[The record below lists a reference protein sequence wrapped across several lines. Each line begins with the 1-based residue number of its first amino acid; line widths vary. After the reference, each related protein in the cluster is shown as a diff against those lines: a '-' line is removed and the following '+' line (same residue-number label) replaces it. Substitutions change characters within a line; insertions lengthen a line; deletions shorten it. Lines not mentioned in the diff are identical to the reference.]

1 MSEKISLNIAYSPN
15 RLYILIPSFM
25 SILMNSIFILHY
37 IFKLLS
43 NKKEN
48 KMTSLEK
55 LLLPLSILESII
67 SLFWFISGEL
77 FQSNKEIQEKFTEC
91 KIYGAIQ
98 IFCYIFDWVLTYLT
112 ITHLKN
118 MILNPLN
125 YILKSG
131 KKIIKYLSIS
141 CGMGLSGAIL
151 SYVYSVVGES
161 PMITC
166 FLSIKS
172 YYEENKEENTAN
184 KVIKLI
190 IIGSICF
197 IPIFNLLSGF
207 IQIIIV
213 CKSDYYRQ
221 DKENKKM
228 FNNHTLYLFIY
239 FIMTFCLSS
248 LYILE
253 FIIMAFK
260 KSINE
265 LNIQILYFII
275 SLMICI
281 TPLIVGVIRL
291 KQNKIIRNLF
301 KEIKNKCCSSS
312 INSDKESIL
321 NPLIDNESTFEQ
333 FESSAIKKFV
343 MNIYIAVC
351 FCLEK
356 RISEDDIKY
365 ENLNEQMCNETIQH
379 KISRSEMMKDLSN
392 GRLINDRLVKL
403 RGEFS
408 ISCVEF
414 SPKLFKYLRQLDG
427 IKEEVIEKS
436 MLPMNN
442 KIGITETEGKGGS
455 FFVNSD
461 DKEFILKTIT
471 FEEMELIRRLLL
483 NKLVNYLHANN
494 DSIISRIYGVYKI
507 SIQSGLFKEDEIYF
521 VLMKN
526 LIASFSDNLIC
537 KYDLKGSSL
546 NRKVKFENIDKKVMK
561 DINFNEAEQVLLLNK
576 DNSKKLQD
584 IVKKD
589 AEFFNSCGIMDYS
602 LLVAKISL
610 NKDEINFLFG
620 KDHRKQTE
628 KEYLEMVGIKRIPS
642 INSMESSRNSIEIKV
657 NEDDK
662 NDINNQRRFEDKR
675 IECLRKYFFPSL
687 KGDILYIIG
696 IIDFF
701 QLYNLHKSIETKYK
715 IVANRVKANVISSMP
730 PKEYKER
737 FTEFVKNI
745 TNSENYLKEIN
756 DPENRNDF

>member
-1 MSEKISLNIAYSPN
+1 MSENLRKIIGYSPN
-15 RLYILIPSFM
+15 SLYILIPSFL
-25 SILMNSIFILHY
+25 SIVMNSIFILHY
-37 IFKLLS
+37 VFKLLS
-43 NKKEN
+43 NKNKNDN

-67 SLFWFISGEL
+67 SLFWFISGEV
-77 FQSNKEIQEKFTEC
+77 FQSNEEIQNKCTFC

-118 MILNPLN
+118 MILNPLA

-131 KKIIKYLSIS
+131 KKIIKYLIIS
-141 CGMGLSGAIL
+141 CGIGLVGAIL
-151 SYVYSVVGES
+151 SYVFNAVGES

-172 YYEENKEENTAN
+172 YFEENDEENTAF
-184 KVIKLI
+184 KIIKLSV
-190 IIGSICF
+190 IGLICL
-197 IPIFNLLSGF
+197 IPAINLFRGF
-207 IQIIIV
+207 IQIVIV
-213 CKSDYYRQ
+213 CKSDYYKF
-221 DKENKKM
+221 DKENRTM
-228 FNNHTLYLFIY
+228 FNNHSLYLFIY

-253 FIIMAFK
+253 FIIMYY
-260 KSINE
+260 KSSIKDLKLE
-265 LNIQILYFII
+265 ILYFII
-275 SLMICI
+275 SLMICV
-281 TPLIVGVIRL
+281 TPLIVGAIRL
-291 KQNKIIRNLF
+291 KQNKIISTLF

-312 INSDKESIL
+312 INNDKESIL
-321 NPLIDNESTFEQ
+321 NPLIENESTFEQ

-356 RISEDDIKY
+356 KMFEEEIKY
-365 ENLNEQMCNETIQH
+365 EDLNEQMGNETIQY
-379 KISRSEMMKDLSN
+379 KISKNEIMKDLSD

-414 SPKLFKYLRQLDG
+414 SPKYFKYLRQLDG
-427 IKEEVIEKS
+427 IKEENIVKS

-471 FEEMELIRRLLL
+471 FEEMELIRRLFL
-483 NKLVNYLHANN
+483 NKFVNYIHRNN

-507 SIQSGLFKEDEIYF
+507 SIQNGIFKEDEIYF
-521 VLMKN
+521 ILMKN

-546 NRKVKFENIDKKVMK
+546 NRKVKYENVDIKVMK
-561 DINFNEAEQVLLLNK
+561 DTNFNEAEQVLLLNK
-576 DNSKKLQD
+576 NNSKKLQD
-584 IVKKD
+584 IAKKD

-602 LLVAKISL
+602 LLVAKIAL
-610 NKDEINFLFG
+610 NNEEISFLFG
-620 KDHRKQTE
+620 KDHRKNAE
-628 KEYLEMVGIKRIPS
+628 KEYFEILGMERNPS
-642 INSMESSRNSIEIKV
+642 VNPNESNKNVVVEIK
-657 NEDDK
+657 
-662 NDINNQRRFEDKR
+662 DINNQRRFGDEK

-701 QLYNLHKSIETKYK
+701 QLYNLQKNIETKYK
-715 IVANRVKANVISSMP
+715 IFANRVNANVISSMP

-737 FTEFVKNI
+737 FIEFVKHI

-756 DPENRNDF
+756 DPENKNDF

>member
-1 MSEKISLNIAYSPN
+1 
-15 RLYILIPSFM
+15 
-25 SILMNSIFILHY
+25 
-37 IFKLLS
+37 
-43 NKKEN
+43 
-48 KMTSLEK
+48 
-55 LLLPLSILESII
+55 
-67 SLFWFISGEL
+67 
-77 FQSNKEIQEKFTEC
+77 
-91 KIYGAIQ
+91 
-98 IFCYIFDWVLTYLT
+98 
-112 ITHLKN
+112 
-118 MILNPLN
+118 
-125 YILKSG
+125 
-131 KKIIKYLSIS
+131 
-141 CGMGLSGAIL
+141 MGLIGAIL
-151 SYVYSVVGES
+151 SYIFNAVGES

-172 YYEENKEENTAN
+172 YYEENNEETSAI
-184 KVIKLI
+184 KIIKLI
-190 IIGSICF
+190 LIGLICF
-197 IPIFNLLSGF
+197 IPVFNLFSGF
-207 IQIIIV
+207 IQIVIV
-213 CKSDYYRQ
+213 CKSDYYKK
-221 DKENKKM
+221 DHENKKM
-228 FNNHTLYLFIY
+228 FNNHSLYLFIY
-239 FIMTFCLSS
+239 FVMTFCLSS

-253 FIIMAFK
+253 FIIMGN
-260 KSINE
+260 KSSIKE
-265 LNIQILYFII
+265 LNLQTLYFII

-281 TPLIVGVIRL
+281 TPLIVGIIRL
-291 KQNKIIRNLF
+291 KQNKIIKTLF
-301 KEIKNKCCSSS
+301 KDIKHKCCSSS
-312 INSDKESIL
+312 LNNDKESIL

-343 MNIYIAVC
+343 MNIYIAIC

-356 RISEDDIKY
+356 KISEDNINY
-365 ENLNEQMCNETIQH
+365 ENLNEQMCNEAIQY
-379 KISRSEMMKDLSN
+379 KISRNEIMKELSN

-427 IKEEVIEKS
+427 IKEEIIVKS

-455 FFVNSD
+455 FFINSD

-483 NKLVNYLHANN
+483 NKLVHYLHANN

-507 SIQSGLFKEDEIYF
+507 SIQSGIFKEDEIYF

-576 DNSKKLQD
+576 NNSKKLQD

-602 LLVAKISL
+602 LLVAKITL
-610 NKDEINFLFG
+610 NNDEISFLFG
-620 KDHRKQTE
+620 KDHRKKAE
-628 KEYLEMVGIKRIPS
+628 KEYFEMMGLQRIPS
-642 INSMESSRNSIEIKV
+642 INSLESSQNAIEIKV
-657 NEDDK
+657 NDK
-662 NDINNQRRFEDKR
+662 DSKIDINNQRRFEDKR
-675 IECLRKYFFPSL
+675 IDCLRKYFFPSL

-701 QLYNLHKSIETKYK
+701 QLYNLNKSIETKYK
-715 IVANRVKANVISSMP
+715 IFANRVKANVISSMP

-737 FTEFVKNI
+737 FIEFVKNI
-745 TNSENYLKEIN
+745 TNSENYIKEIN
-756 DPENRNDF
+756 NPENKNDF